1 MSEKATET
9 DDGSLLQFPCDFP
22 IKIMGKGE
30 GEGEGEGDLRRLA
43 VELVRRHAP
52 DLDEARV
59 QVRNSRAGRYRS
71 VTVVV
76 RARDRAQLDA
86 IYRELSGHPQI
97 ALVL

>member
-1 MSEKATET
+1 MSGRPEA

-22 IKIMGKGE
+22 IKIMGFSDF
-30 GEGEGEGDLRRLA
+30 DLRLLA

-59 QVRNSRAGRYRS
+59 RVRDSRAGRYRS

-76 RARDRAQLDA
+76 RARAREQLDA
-86 IYRELSGHPQI
+86 IYRELSGHPRI

>member
-1 MSEKATET
+1 MNGRPEA
-9 DDGSLLQFPCDFP
+9 DDESLLRFPCDFP
-22 IKIMGKGE
+22 IKVMGSGDF
-30 GEGEGEGDLRRLA
+30 DLRWLT
-43 VELVRRHAP
+43 VDLVRRHAP

-59 QVRNSRAGRYRS
+59 RVRDSRTGRYQS

-76 RARDRAQLDA
+76 RARAREQLDA

>member
-1 MSEKATET
+1 MNGKAAET
-9 DDGSLLQFPCDFP
+9 DDGSLLRFPCDFP
-22 IKIMGKGE
+22 IKIMGAGA
-30 GEGEGEGDLRRLA
+30 GDLRRLA

-59 QVRNSRAGRYRS
+59 RVRDSRAGRYQS

-76 RARDRAQLDA
+76 RARTRAQLDA